1 MENKNTY
8 ESVIG
13 ALKKEIDDFFNTSI
27 KIAGNGKNNPLKDG
41 FLSGKNSG
49 GYDFNQYQML
59 DLDDLYLNSK
69 FETGEKDSEGQDKL
83 FLNVVK
89 FRKDVARS
97 QTDIDVKDHL
107 FIPEDGY
114 SVYGA
119 YFMNKE
125 FKQWS
130 KVSEYGAVIN
140 ELNDDRNKYGTCVGK
155 RIKDEIHRLP
165 LKSLINPQD
174 AKTLKEAF
182 SNGQSIIEVH
192 EMTWFELMKYKERG
206 WQVDDIE
213 YFVGKK
219 KVYERY
225 GLAGQEELARNRIVI
240 SEPMA
245 LTLSIIMLD
254 EIRENKKKTE
264 ISQLLYINLFNENEF
279 PYEESHKNK
288 IDGRWLGVGEV
299 ELQIPN
305 QIARNMITNLRKRSM
320 QWAARYIF
328 QSRSNEIAKNLIRD
342 VKDGDV
348 LYIGANGEITQVNK
362 ASQGVNDFQTSA
374 QEWEQN
380 SDQKAFSFEV
390 ATGES
395 MGSGTPFRLGVIL
408 SNAVNSHFGL
418 EREEFG
424 FFVKRVMNN
433 LIIPIFKKQWG
444 NEEHIYNVMGDDE
457 DIEDLRF
464 IYTEAKVREAVLAE
478 VNRGLGFVD
487 VLGIKEKIKRVV
499 DGMRALPFR
508 IPKAFYDS
516 LKYSVRLIVTGE
528 SVNME
533 KKIETGTNLLNL
545 VAQNPAILQDP
556 SLRKLMS
563 KILSW
568 TGENLTNLVGVPALA
583 NAMPMGMAQ
592 GQTGVQP
599 TNNNNG
605 GSMAAMMN
613 VNAPENPNA
622 GV

>member
-1 MENKNTY
+1 MENKNDFKTIVG
-8 ESVIG
+8 S
-13 ALKKEIDDFFNTSI
+13 LRTEIENFYSNSI
-27 KIAGNGKNNPLKDG
+27 KIAGSGNDELK
-41 FLSGKNSG
+41 G
-49 GYDFNQYQML
+49 GILTARKTGYNFNQFQML
-59 DLDDLYLNSK
+59 DLCDLYLNSQ
-69 FETGEKDSEGQDKL
+69 FESGDKDSEGQDKL
-83 FLNVVK
+83 FLNIVK

-130 KVSEYGAVIN
+130 KVSEYGAIIN
-140 ELNDDRNKYGTCVGK
+140 ELNDDRNKFGSAVAK
-155 RIKDEIHRLP
+155 RIKNEIHRVS
-165 LKSLINPQD
+165 LKTLINPQD
-174 AKTLKEAF
+174 AKTLKSAF
-182 SNGQSIIEVH
+182 SNGESVIEIH
-192 EMTWFELMKYKERG
+192 DMTWFELMKYKEKG

-213 YFVGKK
+213 YYVGKK

-225 GLAGQEELARNRIVI
+225 GLASREELAQHKITIGDKFGKCMSIV
-240 SEPMA
+240 
-245 LTLSIIMLD
+245 MLQ
-254 EIRENKKKTE
+254 EVKKNEDAKGNV
-264 ISQLLYINLFNENEF
+264 LYVGLMNSDDEF
-279 PYEESHKNK
+279 PYEETHKNK
-288 IDGRWLGVGEV
+288 TDGRWLGVGEV
-299 ELQIPN
+299 EIQIPN

-362 ASQGVNDFQTSA
+362 GSQAQGDFNNSA

-395 MGSGTPFRLGVIL
+395 MGSGVAFRLGVIL
-408 SNAVNSHFGL
+408 SNAVNTHFGL

-433 LIIPIFKKQWG
+433 LIIPIFKKDWG
-444 NEEHIYNVMGDDE
+444 NEEHIYNVMGDDD

-464 IYTEAKVREAVLAE
+464 IYTEAKARDAVLASM
-478 VNRGLGFVD
+478 NKNLGFID
-487 VLGIKEKIKRVV
+487 VLGIKERIKNEVNQ
-499 DGMRALPFR
+499 MRTLPFK

-516 LKYSVRLIVTGE
+516 LKYSVRLVVTGE

-533 KKIETGTNLLNL
+533 KKIETGTNVMNL
-545 VAQNPAILQDP
+545 VAQNPMILQDP
-556 SLRKLMS
+556 SLRKLLS

-568 TGENLTNLVGVPALA
+568 TGESLTNLVGVPA
-583 NAMPMGMAQ
+583 MAQ
-592 GQTGVQP
+592 AVPPNMAAGQTGIQP
-599 TNNNNG
+599 TQPNG
-605 GSMAAMMN
+605 GGQMNAMMN
-613 VNAPENPNA
+613 ANAPENPNL

>member
-1 MENKNTY
+1 MENKNSFTDLIGSLKTEIENFY
-8 ESVIG
+8 SSSV
-13 ALKKEIDDFFNTSI
+13 
-27 KIAGNGKNNPLKDG
+27 KIAGVGKNDLKG
-41 FLSGKNSG
+41 GVLTTRGSGYN
-49 GYDFNQYQML
+49 FNQFQMI
-59 DLDDLYLNSK
+59 DLCDLYLNSQ
-69 FETGEKDSEGQDKL
+69 FESGDKDSEGQDKL
-83 FLNVVK
+83 FLNIVK

-130 KVSEYGAVIN
+130 KVSEYGAIIN
-140 ELNDDRNKYGTCVGK
+140 ELNDDRNKYGSCVAK
-155 RIKDEIHRLP
+155 RIKDKIHRVS
-165 LKSLINPQD
+165 LKTIINPQD

-182 SNGQSIIEVH
+182 SNGESVIEIH
-192 EMTWFELMKYKERG
+192 DMSWYQLQKFKDSG
-206 WQVDDIE
+206 WEVGNIAF
-213 YFVGKK
+213 YAGKK
-219 KVYERY
+219 KIYERY
-225 GLAGQEELARNRIVI
+225 GLASKEELAKHKIAV
-240 SEPMA
+240 SSPYVKTM
-245 LTLSIIMLD
+245 SILMVD
-254 EIRENKKKTE
+254 ETKNKEK
-264 ISQLLYINLFNENEF
+264 LNDNVLYVGLINNDDEF

-288 IDGRWLGVGEV
+288 TDGRWLGVGEIEV
-299 ELQIPN
+299 QIPN

-348 LYIGANGEITQVNK
+348 LYIGSNGEITQVNK
-362 ASQGVNDFQTSA
+362 VSQGQSDFNNSA

-395 MGSGTPFRLGVIL
+395 MGSGVAFRLGVIL
-408 SNAVNSHFGL
+408 SNAVNTHFGL

-433 LIIPIFKKQWG
+433 LIIPIFKKEWG
-444 NEEHIYNVMGDDE
+444 NKEHIFNIMGDDD

-464 IYTEAKVREAVLAE
+464 IYTEAKVRESVLDNI
-478 VNRGLGFVD
+478 NRGLGFVD
-487 VLGIKEKIKRVV
+487 VLGIREKVKNEINQ
-499 DGMRALPFR
+499 MRSLPFS

-516 LKYSVRLIVTGE
+516 LKYSVRLVVTGE

-533 KKIETGTNLLNL
+533 KKIETGTNVMNL
-545 VAQNPAILQDP
+545 VAQNPMILQDP
-556 SLRKLMS
+556 SLRKLLS

-568 TGENLTNLVGVPALA
+568 TGESLTNLVGVPA
-583 NAMPMGMAQ
+583 MAQ
-592 GQTGVQP
+592 AVPPNMAAGQTGIKPTQP
-599 TNNNNG
+599 NSG
-605 GSMAAMMN
+605 GAMASMAD
-613 VNAPENPNA
+613 VNAPENPNL